1 MKKIIA
7 LLICLF
13 LSACNYVTDP
23 VEYKQVTVM
32 PITESEYV
40 PVHPVDV
47 T

>member
-1 MKKIIA
+1 MKKILA
-7 LLICLF
+7 LLISLF

-23 VEYKQVTVM
+23 VEYKQVTVV
-32 PITESEYV
+32 PISDSEYV